1 MASSSSSKRK
11 RKYDVV
17 LSFRGIDVRK
27 TFLSHLN
34 LALNQ
39 NGLFTYIDNKEM
51 RKGQQIW
58 LELMK
63 VIEES
68 HIAIIIFSKNYASS
82 WWCLEEVAKIMEC
95 MKQKDLI
102 VLPVF
107 YKVEPREVR
116 KWRGSYGRALAKH
129 EFEFGKDS
137 YKVKRWKEALTNAG
151 NLSGWH
157 VKDEVEAKLIKEI
170 VNEISMQLDRR
181 PLHVAKHLVG
191 IHPQVIKLNSMLKL
205 ESRDDIRM
213 IGLWG
218 PGGIGKTTLS
228 LELYNNNYRQF
239 EGSCFLADVRK
250 ASEEPKGL
258 VALQEVLLSEILL
271 GQKLVVSSSHRGI
284 NLMQDRLCRKEVLLV
299 LDDVNDKE
307 QLDALVGEP
316 GWFGE
321 GSRIIITT
329 RNKYLLTSHGID
341 EDHIYEVKPLEYYDA
356 LELLNK
362 HAFQRNNKNIIRKD
376 LVNMAL
382 HYANGLPL
390 ALKVLG
396 CSLCCRREREW
407 ESTLHNLAK
416 FPNKIINDAL
426 KWSYDGLE
434 DHEKEIFL
442 DIACFF
448 EGQSKEYIMRVLDSW
463 DFDPTIVVQVL
474 VEKSLIIE
482 EREIIRMRNLIQLM
496 AMNIIRQ
503 ECPNDPG
510 RRTRLWLFDDF
521 RNVLS
526 RHLVRFAGVD
536 IDFSLII

>member
-1 MASSSSSKRK
+1 MASSSSKRK

-68 HIAIIIFSKNYASS
+68 HVAIIIFSKNYASS

-129 EFEFGKDS
+129 ESEFGKDS
-137 YKVKRWKEALTNAG
+137 YKVKRWKEALVNAG

-181 PLHVAKHLVG
+181 PLHIAKHLVG

-250 ASEEPKGL
+250 ASKEPKGL
-258 VALQEVLLSEILL
+258 VALQEILLSEILP

-321 GSRIIITT
+321 GSRIIIIT

-362 HAFQRNNKNIIRKD
+362 HAFQRNNKKIIRKD

-396 CSLCCRREREW
+396 CSLVVEE
-407 ESTLHNLAK
+407 N
-416 FPNKIINDAL
+416 IINDAL

-482 EREIIRMRNLIQLM
+482 ERERSY
-496 AMNIIRQ
+496 
-503 ECPNDPG
+503 ECV
-510 RRTRLWLFDDF
+510 T
-521 RNVLS
+521 
-526 RHLVRFAGVD
+526 
-536 IDFSLII
+536 